1 MTDAQIVDAIL
12 RRIGDQASDDRSR
25 VYSEPASNGGH
36 ALTRNG
42 KVVGTLVVTG
52 GILTVNIDDG
62 TAFSLPDRAGCAL
75 TETDID
81 AAAATI
87 IQTASRLAW

>member
-1 MTDAQIVDAIL
+1 MTDAQIMDAIL

-36 ALTRNG
+36 TLTRNG
-42 KVVGTLVVTG
+42 KIVGTLFVAG
-52 GILTVNIDDG
+52 GTVTVNIDDG
-62 TAFSLPDRAGCAL
+62 TEFSLPDRAGSPL

-87 IQTASRLAW
+87 IQTASRLSW